1 MNFDIS
7 AMKLRA
13 KSLVKQCGNTPALI
27 EALLWL
33 LRVIAV
39 MCGSLST
46 QNVSIGGY
54 IISGVATLLLIFLLV
69 GSEWYTLNVAREE
82 TPDFQSVFDGITK
95 MPIKVLLITI
105 IRSIMCY
112 VFAIFLI
119 VPIIFPIYW
128 FRPVF
133 YIAKDKQGMSFIKV
147 MAESIKLMKGNK
159 MAWFKLDLSFIGW
172 YILNTVTLGFA
183 GFYSLPIMKT
193 TYAEFYDF
201 IKGKNEMF

>member
-46 QNVSIGGY
+46 KNGSIGGY
-54 IISGVATLLLIFLLV
+54 IISGVATLLLIFLPV

>member
-13 KSLVKQCGNTPALI
+13 KSLVKQCGSTPALI
-27 EALLWL
+27 EVILWV
-33 LRVIAV
+33 LRIIAAV
-39 MCGSLST
+39 CSILSLEKSST
-46 QNVSIGGY
+46 VGY
-54 IISGVATLLLIFLLV
+54 IISGV

-133 YIAKDKQGMSFIKV
+133 YIAKDKPGMSFIKV

-172 YILNTVTLGFA
+172 YILNAVTLGFA

>member
-13 KSLVKQCGNTPALI
+13 KSLVKQCGMTPALI
-27 EALLWL
+27 EAMLWV

-46 QNVSIGGY
+46 QNGSKGGY
-54 IISGVATLLLIFLLV
+54 IISGVTTLLLIFLPV

-82 TPDFQSVFDGITK
+82 TPEFQSVFDGITK

-119 VPIIFPIYW
+119 VH
-128 FRPVF
+128 VC
-133 YIAKDKQGMSFIKV
+133 
-147 MAESIKLMKGNK
+147 
-159 MAWFKLDLSFIGW
+159 
-172 YILNTVTLGFA
+172 
-183 GFYSLPIMKT
+183 
-193 TYAEFYDF
+193 
-201 IKGKNEMF
+201 

>member
-13 KSLVKQCGNTPALI
+13 KSLVKQCGMTPALI
-27 EALLWL
+27 EAMLWG

-46 QNVSIGGY
+46 QNGSIGGY
-54 IISGVATLLLIFLLV
+54 IISGVTTLLLIFLPV

-82 TPDFQSVFDGITK
+82 TPEFQSVFDGITK

-112 VFAIFLI
+112 VFNCSDNIPDILVQTCFLH
-119 VPIIFPIYW
+119 
-128 FRPVF
+128 
-133 YIAKDKQGMSFIKV
+133 S
-147 MAESIKLMKGNK
+147 KGQTGNVVYK
-159 MAWFKLDLSFIGW
+159 SYG
-172 YILNTVTLGFA
+172 
-183 GFYSLPIMKT
+183 
-193 TYAEFYDF
+193 
-201 IKGKNEMF
+201 

>member
-39 MCGSLST
+39 MCVSLST
-46 QNVSIGGY
+46 QNGSIGGY
-54 IISGVATLLLIFLLV
+54 IISGVATLVLIFLLV

>member
-46 QNVSIGGY
+46 QNGSIGGY
-54 IISGVATLLLIFLLV
+54 IISGVATLLLIFLPV

-82 TPDFQSVFDGITK
+82 TPEFQSVFDGITK
-95 MPIKVLLITI
+95 MPIKVLLISI

-112 VFAIFLI
+112 VFFLLF
-119 VPIIFPIYW
+119 VIYW

-133 YIAKDKQGMSFIKV
+133 YIAKDKPGMSFIKV

>member
-1 MNFDIS
+1 M
-7 AMKLRA
+7 
-13 KSLVKQCGNTPALI
+13 
-27 EALLWL
+27 
-33 LRVIAV
+33 
-39 MCGSLST
+39 ST
-46 QNVSIGGY
+46 QNGSIGGY
-54 IISGVATLLLIFLLV
+54 IISGVTTLLLIFLPV

-82 TPDFQSVFDGITK
+82 TPEFQSVFDGITK

-133 YIAKDKQGMSFIKV
+133 YIAKDKPGMSFIKV

>member
-46 QNVSIGGY
+46 QNGSIGGY

-95 MPIKVLLITI
+95 CRL
-105 IRSIMCY
+105 RC
-112 VFAIFLI
+112 F
-119 VPIIFPIYW
+119 
-128 FRPVF
+128 
-133 YIAKDKQGMSFIKV
+133 
-147 MAESIKLMKGNK
+147 
-159 MAWFKLDLSFIGW
+159 
-172 YILNTVTLGFA
+172 
-183 GFYSLPIMKT
+183 
-193 TYAEFYDF
+193 
-201 IKGKNEMF
+201 

>member
-46 QNVSIGGY
+46 QNGSIGGY
-54 IISGVATLLLIFLLV
+54 IILGVATLLLIFLLV

>member
-39 MCGSLST
+39 MCGYLST
-46 QNVSIGGY
+46 QNGSIGGY